1 MLDDLKLVIS
11 AVQDL
16 LPSWSLLAVFFLFT
30 SAVLILGYLPLGND
44 KLSVMTD
51 IKTITYIVWLF
62 LLAAIAVK
70 STAAVIRNYRA
81 RKREREILRA
91 ALRFVMHLPSG
102 EQALLKYVYSSPSG
116 AVYLPYDNPSAL
128 SLWHQGALRRV
139 VNTVFR
145 RNGQGCFLYEM
156 LPQLREL
163 LRTHC
168 LELDWSSPASSVDL
182 DSLQ

>member
-16 LPSWSLLAVFFLFT
+16 LSSWSLLAVFFL
-30 SAVLILGYLPLGND
+30 
-44 KLSVMTD
+44 
-51 IKTITYIVWLF
+51 
-62 LLAAIAVK
+62 LAAIVVK
-70 STAAVIRNYRA
+70 STAALIRNYRA

-91 ALRFVMHLPSG
+91 ALRFVMHLPPG
-102 EQALLKYVYSSPSG
+102 EQALLKYVYSSPVG
-116 AVYLPYDNPSAL
+116 AVYLPYDNPSEL

-139 VNTVFR
+139 VSTIFR

-163 LRTHC
+163 LRSIALNLTGAALHQ
-168 LELDWSSPASSVDL
+168 A
-182 DSLQ
+182 